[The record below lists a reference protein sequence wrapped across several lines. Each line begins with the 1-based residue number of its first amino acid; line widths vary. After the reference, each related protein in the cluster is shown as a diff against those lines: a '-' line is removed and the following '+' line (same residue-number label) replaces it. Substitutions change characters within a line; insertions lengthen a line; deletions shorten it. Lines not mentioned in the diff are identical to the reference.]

1 MYGGPPFRNID
12 NLNVEAF
19 VNKNSGY
26 QVVENHPQDQTTP
39 AVIVNFNQV
48 HNSTELAAEALIDQR
63 DIVVDDATGIIVGSY
78 IILFSLTT
86 QRFYTGRATI
96 ISGAP
101 TITLDT
107 PLDSTFPAGTFVDVA
122 ITNLAVNGLVTP
134 QTFGL
139 RGLGAPPGIDIKVDM
154 TRILFT
160 CVCNSAVS
168 LSLFANLPKL
178 LNGLV
183 LRKRDGTFHN
193 LFNVKTNREMA
204 GIMFDFDPSVS
215 TNPAQGEDGFKT
227 RFTIARTGIVE
238 RLAVGEDL
246 ELIVQD
252 NLATGSP
259 DISILEC
266 IAEGHIVED

>member
-48 HNSTELAAEALIDQR
+48 HTSTTLAAEALIDQR
-63 DIVVDDATGIIVGSY
+63 DIVVTSSTNIIVGSY
-78 IILFSLTT
+78 VILFSLTT

-107 PLDSTFPAGTFVDVA
+107 PLDSTFPAGTFVDIA

-139 RGLGAPPGIDIKVDM
+139 RGLGAPPGIDIKVDL

-183 LRKRDGTFHN
+183 CRKRDGTYHN

-266 IAEGHIVED
+266 IAEGHVVED